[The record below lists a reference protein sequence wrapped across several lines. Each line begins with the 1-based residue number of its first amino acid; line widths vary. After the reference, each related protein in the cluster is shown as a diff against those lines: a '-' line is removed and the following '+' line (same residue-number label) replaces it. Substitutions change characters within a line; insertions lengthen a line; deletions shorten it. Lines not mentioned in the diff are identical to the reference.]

1 MRIAAVVPC
10 ENILSD
16 PDGRT
21 SLYNVFPV
29 FRAANFPARASFTV
43 TVVLLGE
50 EEDYSATKT
59 RVVIAD
65 ADGNP
70 IGEANGTVPAL
81 IPGTYYLQV
90 VRFSDVVFPFPGRYR
105 VESRVGSG
113 EIHVT
118 PFGVF
123 GLEEEK

>member
-10 ENILSD
+10 ENVLSD

-21 SLYNVFPV
+21 ALYNVFPV
-29 FRAANFPARASFTV
+29 FRATNFPARASLVV
-43 TVVLLGE
+43 TVILLGE
-50 EEDYSATKT
+50 EDYGAVRT
-59 RVVIAD
+59 RVVVVD

-90 VRFSDVVFPFPGRYR
+90 VRFSDVVFPSPGRYR
-105 VESRVGSG
+105 IESRAGDG
-113 EIHVT
+113 EVHVT

-123 GLEEEK
+123 GPEER